1 MGVLDTLKNIADGAD
16 AVKKIHD
23 TGKAFGDQYIAPA
36 VKAKPQPH
44 PLTIHVPAN
53 TKVNEPV
60 TISGTGT
67 GLITLYSADV
77 EIRKELYP
85 DSKGN
90 WYAREYFSEAG
101 TYILK
106 AKDYYDEVETTVNI
120 TP

>member
-44 PLTIHVPAN
+44 PLSIHVPAN

>member
-1 MGVLDTLKNIADGAD
+1 MGVLDALKNIADGAD

-23 TGKAFGDQYIAPA
+23 TGKAFGDQYITPV
-36 VKAKPQPH
+36 VKSKPQPH
-44 PLTIHVPAN
+44 PLSIHVPAN
-53 TKVNEPV
+53 TKVGEPV

-90 WYAREYFSEAG
+90 WYAREYFSSGA
-101 TYILK
+101 
-106 AKDYYDEVETTVNI
+106 
-120 TP
+120 

>member
-44 PLTIHVPAN
+44 PLSIHVPAN
-53 TKVNEPV
+53 TKVGEPV

-77 EIRKELYP
+77 EIRRELYP

-90 WYAREYFSEAG
+90 WYAREYFSEAC

-106 AKDYYDEVETTVNI
+106 AKDYYDEIETTVNI
-120 TP
+120 TS